1 MILVGVDGST
11 PSRAAVKWSIQRAAA
26 TGEDVI
32 VAHVVDDEWGVVSY
46 RLLDEVRVEAE
57 ALVAAEAA
65 FARSI
70 DPRVTVTTT
79 LRDGNPMSE
88 LIAVAED
95 ADLVVVG
102 THKTGFVRGRVFGSR
117 SLQLAGG
124 SPVPVAIIP
133 ESPARTRR
141 GVVVGVNESAASREA
156 IAFGADEAHRLGEE
170 LILVGAW
177 ANPDPAEIETS
188 EARRRHTALV
198 KSRIESVLLDARRQA
213 RAAYGDLTIR
223 TRQTNRSAAETLVAA
238 AASATLLVIGSSRR
252 ETAPTALGSVAHDV
266 LINLAAPT
274 VVVHAAGA
282 PRDTVPER
290 IPERAAK

>member
-88 LIAVAED
+88 LITVAED

-141 GVVVGVNESAASREA
+141 GVVVGVNESAASRGA
-156 IAFGADEAHRLGEE
+156 VAFGADEAHRLGEE

-177 ANPDPAEIETS
+177 APDPAEIETN

-238 AASATLLVIGSSRR
+238 AGSATLLVIGSSRR

-266 LINLAAPT
+266 LINLTAPT

-290 IPERAAK
+290 IPERTAK